1 MTPEKARSIITQA
14 LAEEIYEGPIP
25 EEDEKAIEEAGK
37 LVDLARDAWTQ
48 NVRGPEVEAILR
60 IADDKFDGGT
70 APEVVVD
77 PEPEPE
83 EELEDDLDED
93 NVVDDGGSP
102 MPWDGYNKEL
112 AVDIVK
118 SLNVRSKELSGN
130 DLRDF
135 LQTVW
140 KYESAVD
147 ARQTILN
154 HLDKLAAN
162 IKEEAPKVDS
172 PEEPEVAE
180 QPIASPELKIVE
192 EKTDE
197 EPEVLPAGLQE
208 AHGFQTGLD
217 NHEPVGGSNAYH
229 QLLGAIDS
237 ELKDDR
243 RHVPE
248 PPADDAPQL
257 PWDWTKSSD
266 IEIQSLYSYY
276 SLLAYHK
283 SFVLTREERVA
294 LECKRA
300 ADELAGELLK
310 AIDKYDE
317 KGKHKTITLLESEV
331 ETDPN
336 VSNWRK
342 LQRKHEAYCASA
354 RRERNSLYKLVE
366 SLSRFETMRQQEWQ
380 RSGQSSY
387 R

>member
-37 LVDLARDAWTQ
+37 LVDLARDAWSQ

-60 IADDKFDGGT
+60 IADDKFDGNGT
-70 APEVVVD
+70 PEVISE

-83 EELEDDLDED
+83 EIEEEDIEEDE
-93 NVVDDGGSP
+93 VDEDGGSP
-102 MPWDGYNKEL
+102 TPWEGYNKEL

-154 HLDKLAAN
+154 HLDKLGSN
-162 IKEEAPKVDS
+162 IKEEAAKADE
-172 PEEPEVAE
+172 PEEPEIAE
-180 QPIASPELKIVE
+180 QPSPSPEPEIVE
-192 EKTDE
+192 EKTQE
-197 EPEVLPAGLQE
+197 EPEVLPAGLEE
-208 AHGFQTGLD
+208 AHGFQTGLE
-217 NHEPVGGSNAYH
+217 NHQPVGGSNAYH
-229 QLLGAIDS
+229 QLLGRIDG
-237 ELKDDR
+237 ELEDDR

-310 AIDKYDE
+310 VIDKYDE